1 MHLAMIIRERVK
13 CHKVALR
20 STTGGLC
27 SDVPLPERQSCLT
40 TFRGGPILAREG
52 PLGGREQ

>member
-27 SDVPLPERQSCLT
+27 SDVPLTGRQSCLT
-40 TFRGGPILAREG
+40 TFRGGPILACEG
-52 PLGGREQ
+52 PLGGRGQ